1 MAICENF
8 LESAIVMKDKGLLIS
23 PQPGANELQGGGLN
37 GLICVLLC
45 ENMADGGLTSTQG
58 NLEGVK
64 NFWDAALASG
74 AEVTQSLL
82 CSRSNY
88 PSIP

>member
-8 LESAIVMKDKGLLIS
+8 LERALVMKHKSLLIS
-23 PQPGANELQGGGLN
+23 PQPGANELQGGSSD

-64 NFWDAALASG
+64 NFGDATLASG
-74 AEVTQSLL
+74 AEANQSLL